1 MSARL
6 VSEVKVSTFKDHIS
20 NMSEKC
26 IVCKKYMYEGAREY
40 SNHKFGDTYC
50 MKDSP
55 GSYWNK
61 IDGQVKV

>member
-1 MSARL
+1 M
-6 VSEVKVSTFKDHIS
+6 SEVKVRTFKDHIS

-50 MKDSP
+50 MKDAP
-55 GSYWNK
+55 NEYWNK
-61 IDGQVKV
+61 LQDSTVVKEVTG